1 MGKPVINPPNPS
13 PLEGS
18 EMSIE
23 PDDDWEFDDPDD
35 CYRCNG
41 EGFVWSCFD
50 GSCVEAE
57 EGCDDCTRPC
67 PECARRK
74 RDNQQAPVGQTLGD
88 VLAEALTPTPPLTA
102 EEKK

>member
-23 PDDDWEFDDPDD
+23 PDDDWEFDDPND

-50 GSCVEAE
+50 GTMMHFAPQGLNLGGE
-57 EGCDDCTRPC
+57 E
-67 PECARRK
+67 
-74 RDNQQAPVGQTLGD
+74 
-88 VLAEALTPTPPLTA
+88 
-102 EEKK
+102 